1 MTRPHV
7 KDCCSAGETE
17 SGPQSN
23 GRVMKYKPV
32 IRLSSQT
39 LLQKLR
45 LLVKSD
51 LFHWRRAETQTSSES
66 ECAHVH
72 PSDTRL
78 DSTTRQLS
86 AGVSQFDGVLK
97 KVDQHNGYLCQV
109 MHHPASLNSR
119 QTGSMPHGQQTFT
132 LLHALFY
139 QRNEA
144 EK

>member
-1 MTRPHV
+1 MTQPHV
-7 KDCCSAGETE
+7 KDCCSAGETD

-23 GRVMKYKPV
+23 GHVMKYKPV

-51 LFHWRRAETQTSSES
+51 LFHWRRAETQTSWES

-72 PSDTRL
+72 TSDTRL
-78 DSTTRQLS
+78 DSTT
-86 AGVSQFDGVLK
+86 SQFDGVLK
-97 KVDQHNGYLCQV
+97 KVDHHKGYLCQV
-109 MHHPASLNSR
+109 MHHPVSLNSQ
-119 QTGSMPHGQQTFT
+119 QTESMPHGQQTFT
-132 LLHALFY
+132 LLHAQDAADFSLFY